1 MAQTAAASTSRLA
14 ESVPDMVPLPSSA
27 PLALVPLSSQDD
39 AHQSGSAA
47 VRKGKEV
54 QSATLNLPS
63 KVSPL
68 APPLSQY
75 APKRS
80 DFAQDYFASTELLLQ
95 NHRNFARSTAPSRLM
110 YFENGD
116 WIDFSSEV
124 VDQLR
129 PAFANRRAMV
139 DVLIDGSKYLFDFMR
154 MLQIDFKTENYCSVS
169 WIDENGKCFFPK
181 ISIGKEEEFTEL
193 ENNEYME
200 SCANGNGNI
209 SHNIELVIKLD
220 DSLLKRKRAEFEAT
234 PPTTALPTPPVTVLP
249 VITEDVPRRPQFF
262 EVYRWPKA
270 TILREGDKE
279 HTLIKN
285 YFLAGVRKLDP
296 FANVT
301 AIYKCTREGHSQK
314 ARYEAFQ
321 NQIELTRAIRGAD
334 AATTIHAWH
343 GASEKEVA
351 TILAYGFRSPTK
363 VPASDVYGV
372 GVYLSPIGLPQLS
385 ASLAEADENGEKH
398 VILCRIL
405 LGNVEKVEF
414 GSQQDLPSRAKF
426 DTGSDD
432 PKNPTWHV
440 VWSYNMNKHIF
451 PEFVVSY
458 KPFGNAQG
466 QMKAA
471 RCTGKEFISKV
482 GDSLPPAQFQE
493 VVHLYKMFQAG
504 LLAKDDFIRRFRFI
518 AGENIL
524 KSVIREINDSG

>member
-285 YFLAGVRKLDP
+285 YFLAG
-296 FANVT
+296 
-301 AIYKCTREGHSQK
+301 
-314 ARYEAFQ
+314 